1 MQEHRDVKSGRY
13 RKHSTLSGSTIMAI
27 TNVKH
32 TKANKEKK
40 INAST
45 SFTVVDHTGSKDY
58 TVAGNFVPT
67 PDGQFLLPTL

>member
-1 MQEHRDVKSGRY
+1 
-13 RKHSTLSGSTIMAI
+13 MAI

-32 TKANKEKK
+32 TKADKEKK
-40 INAST
+40 VDAST
-45 SFTVVDHTGSKDY
+45 SFTVVDHTGSKNY

>member
-1 MQEHRDVKSGRY
+1 
-13 RKHSTLSGSTIMAI
+13 MAI

-32 TKANKEKK
+32 TKADKEKK
-40 INAST
+40 IEAST
-45 SFTVVDHTGSKDY
+45 SFTVVDYAGIRDY